1 MPCKPLSC
9 VFGKCFIPLRYV
21 ISIMMMCGLF
31 YCYTNR
37 VVLNIAINEIIIDP
51 SHEDNETEPI
61 DPACP
66 ELEDEDEINEI
77 GVISAFRFEE
87 STTIVFLQGG
97 TYEWSESQIGLAK
110 GIFYG
115 GYLITHIPFGLLAD
129 KLGGRWIMFGSVG
142 CSAITVLLSPL
153 TIQVYYIYFA
163 LS

>member
-77 GVISAFRFEE
+77 RVISAFRFEE
-87 STTIVFLQGG
+87 STTIVFCREEHTSG
-97 TYEWSESQIGLAK
+97 
-110 GIFYG
+110 
-115 GYLITHIPFGLLAD
+115 P
-129 KLGGRWIMFGSVG
+129 
-142 CSAITVLLSPL
+142 SPRL
-153 TIQVYYIYFA
+153 VWPKVSSMEVT
-163 LS
+163 L